1 MCFSQLREHEVKRLK
16 ELSTRR
22 EREHDYSEP
31 GKHLIV
37 FKTKGESEI
46 LGTTKNGITTLSDAG
61 RVFLDVLG
69 QALQNFPCIRIH
81 GMTVRPCEVELS
93 LEITEIR
100 MLREEPPE
108 DSDEWVYFRRVMTLP
123 MFMGY
128 LKMNSGH
135 RINTLFG
142 KEGGEVWARRY
153 ASCVVDEEE
162 VFERVCTELDEEWSR
177 VVVAP
182 APGKRQ
188 EKRFTSFADVLA
200 MEFGVTDADA
210 LRRSGKRKKSSQ
222 LGQAM
227 FLGRVLL
234 LTGARRDATA
244 DTSAQQGVSRRGGA
258 GGKAFGRGSVIRNV
272 GPDRIFLSE

>member
-1 MCFSQLREHEVKRLK
+1 MKRLK

-22 EREHDYSEP
+22 VREHDYSEP

-37 FKTKGESEI
+37 FKTKGEAEI
-46 LGTTKNGITTLSDAG
+46 LGSTENGITTLSDAG

-81 GMTVRPCEVELS
+81 GLTIRPSEVELA
-93 LEITEIR
+93 LEITDIR
-100 MLREEPPE
+100 MLREMPPE

-128 LKMNSGH
+128 LKMNSAH

-142 KEGGEVWARRY
+142 KGGGEVWARRY
-153 ASCVVDEEE
+153 ATCILNDEVVFD
-162 VFERVCTELDEEWSR
+162 RVCAELEEEWSR
-177 VVVAP
+177 VVVAVTP
-182 APGKRQ
+182 RTKK
-188 EKRFTSFADVLA
+188 EKRVFSFDDVLA
-200 MEFGVTDADA
+200 KEFGGAGAAGV
-210 LRRSGKRKKSSQ
+210 RRSSRRGKSSQ
-222 LGQAM
+222 LGEAM

-234 LTGARRDATA
+234 LTGARRDAA
-244 DTSAQQGVSRRGGA
+244 VNTSTQKGVTRGGGS
-258 GGKAFGRGSVIRNV
+258 GGKARVRNTVIRDV